1 MPEKCYGPLV
11 NTAKLPSI
19 PSYKPFTYTFANL
32 GPDCGSTQGRRMS
45 ALVSLGVQSK
55 CKNNPG
61 WTDGVY
67 NCIEN
72 AAPVLYPKPEY
83 PCYAPKEEYLLLYG
97 YTEEMYED
105 LLSNCHMACGMCEK
119 ADNSKCY
126 EDNAYDMEWED
137 GNSLCASL
145 KRELIWN
152 RRKSC
157 SEMGTANTDAEK
169 NFMANLEYWCPVT
182 CGLCD
187 TSRDVCEVCDD
198 DGAAKC
204 FVNGVFV
211 GPNHNPHCTL
221 DLGKCAP
228 CYRLP
233 AVCGECIVNGVE
245 QSCVIEGVFQEELPE
260 CMAKFGKCIPCYFA
274 EFAELQTYA

>member
-1 MPEKCYGPLV
+1 MMFSRLYDRL
-11 NTAKLPSI
+11 
-19 PSYKPFTYTFANL
+19 YFAL
-32 GPDCGSTQGRRMS
+32 I
-45 ALVSLGVQSK
+45 V
-55 CKNNPG
+55 
-61 WTDGVY
+61 
-67 NCIEN
+67 
-72 AAPVLYPKPEY
+72 
-83 PCYAPKEEYLLLYG
+83 
-97 YTEEMYED
+97 
-105 LLSNCHMACGMCEK
+105 
-119 ADNSKCY
+119 DNSKCY